1 VSTLRTKLRRDLGR
15 QKAQFAAIT
24 ITVFLGITMF
34 GATYDSFQNL
44 EASYAQTATEFTFAN
59 LTVAG
64 GDVLQFAAETAGI
77 PGVEAVSTR
86 TVADLPFR
94 LGDTKLLGR
103 VVGVPASG
111 PVVNRVLVLE
121 GRDPAGPN
129 ALLMEEHLAAH
140 FKITPGD
147 KFDIQGLS
155 GWTEVEVT
163 GIISSPEYIWPAA
176 SRQEVITTPD
186 NFGVVF
192 TTESTAAA
200 LAGIGSPNEALT
212 YYAGGDENDSLSESL
227 TARSYEL
234 GALETFT
241 RAEQP
246 SNAALEEDLKGF
258 EELGLFFPILFLS
271 AAAMAA
277 YVMITRLVHAQR
289 PQIGILLANGFT
301 KRQVLRHYLGFGLV
315 PGLIGSIPGAIA
327 GVLLARV
334 ITGLYTGFISVP
346 ITVIRFYPSTLFT
359 AIFLGLLATLV
370 AAAAPALA
378 ASRLSPAE
386 SMRGS
391 VPAGK
396 GRASLVERLWVF
408 VYRLPGK
415 LFGQDE
421 GGRHERPP
429 LGRLPIR
436 WRMTLRGIERNPRR
450 TIYTVIGVVLS
461 LTLVLVSWGMLD
473 TIEHLMDRQF
483 VQIQKEDARVYFA
496 TPAGATDLA
505 ALENIEGIARVEAS
519 LELPIAIEANGN
531 RYETFLVAVD
541 GETRMHT
548 FFTGPDTTTTLPT
561 NGVLAGI
568 GVADQLNI
576 AAEDAVSVT
585 VGGVNLTLDTHVSEF
600 IDEPLG
606 SMVYISAGY
615 AEELAGIPLPATS
628 ALLTYEEGASSAD
641 IRNAIVELPQVAA
654 FEDANA
660 IYNIMQDYMA
670 LFYVFIGV
678 MLAFGAAMAFA
689 LIFNTM
695 SVNIAERSREVATL
709 LAVGTKR
716 RTISRLITT
725 ENLLVAAI
733 GIPFGLV
740 VGYLTSAAAMASFQS
755 DMFRFELYVR
765 PSTFVWSALAI
776 LIVALVSQWPGLRAV
791 GRMDIARVVKERAT

>member
-1 VSTLRTKLRRDLGR
+1 MSTLRTKLRRDLGR

-34 GATYDSFQNL
+34 GASYDSFQNL
-44 EASYAQTATEFTFAN
+44 EASYAQTATEFSFAN
-59 LTVAG
+59 LTLAG
-64 GDVLQFAAETAGI
+64 GDVVQFATDSAGL

-103 VVGVPASG
+103 VVGIPESG
-111 PVVNRVLVLE
+111 PIVNQVLVLE
-121 GRDPAGPN
+121 GSDPTGPN
-129 ALLMEEHLAAH
+129 SVLMEEHLAAH
-140 FKITPGD
+140 FDITPGD
-147 KFDIQGLS
+147 TFEIQGPS
-155 GWTEVEVT
+155 GWMGVEIA

-192 TTESTAAA
+192 APQSTAAA
-200 LAGIGSPNEALT
+200 LSGEGNPNEAVVYYNDGHENEALT
-212 YYAGGDENDSLSESL
+212 ESL
-227 TARSYEL
+227 TTRAYEL

-246 SNAALEEDLKGF
+246 SNAALEEDLAGF
-258 EELGLFFPILFLS
+258 EEMGLFFPILFLS

-301 KRQVLRHYLGFGLV
+301 KRQVLRHYLGYGIV

-334 ITGLYTGFISVP
+334 ITGLYTTFISVP
-346 ITVIRFYPSTLFT
+346 ITVIRFYPSTLFA
-359 AIFLGLLATLV
+359 AIALGLLATLV

-391 VPAGK
+391 VPTGK
-396 GRASLVERLWVF
+396 GRASLAERL
-408 VYRLPGK
+408 L
-415 LFGQDE
+415 
-421 GGRHERPP
+421 PP
-429 LGRLPIR
+429 LRRLPIR

-483 VQIQKEDARVYFA
+483 VQIQKEDARVYFT
-496 TPAGATDLA
+496 TPVGAADLA
-505 ALENIEGIARVEAS
+505 ALADIAGVAGVEPS
-519 LELPIAIEANGN
+519 LELPIAIEAKGE
-531 RYETFLVAVD
+531 RYETLLVAID
-541 GETRMHT
+541 ADTEMHT
-548 FFTGPDTTTTLPT
+548 FYTGTDTTTTLPT

-576 AAEDAVSVT
+576 AAGDAVSVT
-585 VGGVNLTLDTHVSEF
+585 VGGVNLTLDTHVTDF

-606 SMVYISAGY
+606 SMVYISESY

-628 ALLTYEEGASSAD
+628 ALLTYEEGASSSD

-654 FEDANA
+654 FEDAKA

-733 GIPFGLV
+733 GIPLGLV
-740 VGYLTSAAAMASFQS
+740 AGYLTSAAAMASFQS

-765 PSTFVWSALAI
+765 PSTFVWSAVAI
-776 LIVALVSQWPGLRAV
+776 LIVALISQWPGLRAV
-791 GRMDIARVVKERAT
+791 RRMDIASVVKERST

>member
-1 VSTLRTKLRRDLGR
+1 MSTLRTKLRRDLSR
-15 QKAQFAAIT
+15 QKAQFAAVT

-59 LTVAG
+59 LTVVG
-64 GDVLQFAAETAGI
+64 GDVVRFAADTAGF

-94 LGDTKLLGR
+94 LGDTKLQGR
-103 VVGVPASG
+103 VVGVPESG
-111 PVVNRVLVLE
+111 PIVNRVLVLE
-121 GRDPAGPN
+121 GSGLTGPDGV
-129 ALLMEEHLAAH
+129 LMEEHLASH
-140 FKITPGD
+140 FDIVPGD
-147 KFDIQGLS
+147 SFDIQGPN
-155 GWTEVEVT
+155 GWTEVEVV

-192 TTESTAAA
+192 ATQSTATA
-200 LAGIGSPNEALT
+200 LSGIGSPNEAVV
-212 YYAGGDENDSLSESL
+212 YYQGGEENETLSGSL
-227 TARSYEL
+227 TTRAYAL

-246 SNAALEEDLKGF
+246 SNAALEEDLAGF
-258 EELGLFFPILFLS
+258 EEMGLFFPILFLS

-277 YVMITRLVHAQR
+277 YVMITRLVYAQR

-301 KRQVLRHYLGFGLV
+301 NRQVLRHYLGYGIV
-315 PGLIGSIPGAIA
+315 PGLIGSIPGAVA

-346 ITVIRFYPSTLFT
+346 ITVIRFYPTTLIA
-359 AIFLGLLATLV
+359 AIALGLLATLL

-391 VPAGK
+391 APPGR
-396 GRASLVERLWVF
+396 GRASLLERLI
-408 VYRLPGK
+408 
-415 LFGQDE
+415 
-421 GGRHERPP
+421 PP
-429 LGRLPIR
+429 LRNLPIR
-436 WRMTLRGIERNPRR
+436 WRMTLRGIERNSRR

-461 LTLVLVSWGMLD
+461 LMLILVSWGMLD
-473 TIEHLMDRQF
+473 TIEHLLNRQF
-483 VQIQKEDARVYFA
+483 VQIQKEDARVYFT
-496 TPAGATDLA
+496 TPVNTTDLA
-505 ALENIEGIARVEAS
+505 ALDNIEGIAGVEPS
-519 LELPIAIEANGN
+519 LELPIAIEANGD
-531 RYETFLVAVD
+531 RYETFLIAVD
-541 GETRMHT
+541 RQTEMHT
-548 FFTGPDTTTTLPT
+548 FFTGKDTTTTLPID
-561 NGVLAGI
+561 GVLAGI
-568 GVADQLNI
+568 GVADRLNI
-576 AAEDAVSVT
+576 VAGDAVSLT
-585 VGGVNLTLDTHVSEF
+585 VGGVDLTMDTHVSEF

-606 SMVYISAGY
+606 SMVYIAAGY
-615 AEELAGIPLPATS
+615 AEELSGIPLPATS
-628 ALLTYEEGASSAD
+628 ALLTYEEGASSSD

-654 FEDANA
+654 FEDAKA

-716 RTISRLITT
+716 SMISRLITT

-733 GIPFGLV
+733 GIPLGLV
-740 VGYLTSAAAMASFQS
+740 AGYLTSAAAMASFQS
-755 DMFRFELYVR
+755 DMFRFELYVK
-765 PSTFVWSALAI
+765 PLTFVWSSLAI
-776 LIVALVSQWPGLRAV
+776 LIVALISQWPGLRAV
-791 GRMDIARVVKERAT
+791 GRMDIARVVKERSL

>member
-1 VSTLRTKLRRDLGR
+1 MSTLRTKLRRDLRR
-15 QKAQFAAIT
+15 QKAQFAAVT
-24 ITVFLGITMF
+24 LTVFLGITMF
-34 GATYDSFQNL
+34 GATSDSFQNL
-44 EASYAQTATEFTFAN
+44 EASYAQTATEFSFAN
-59 LTVAG
+59 LTMVG
-64 GDVLQFAAETAGI
+64 GDVGQFAAETATI
-77 PGVEAVSTR
+77 PGVEMVSSR

-103 VVGVPASG
+103 VVGVPESG

-121 GRDPAGPN
+121 GNDLTGPN
-129 ALLMEEHLAAH
+129 SVLMEEHLAAH
-140 FKITPGD
+140 FDIVPGD
-147 KFDIQGLS
+147 TFDIQASS
-155 GWTEVEVT
+155 GWTEVEVA

-192 TTESTAAA
+192 ATQDTATG
-200 LAGIGSPNEALT
+200 LSGIDEPNEAVV
-212 YYAGGDENDSLSESL
+212 YYTDGTENDALSRSL
-227 TARSYEL
+227 TTRAYEL

-246 SNAALEEDLKGF
+246 SNAALEEDLAGF
-258 EELGLFFPILFLS
+258 QELGLFFPILFLS

-301 KRQVLRHYLGFGLV
+301 KGQVLRHYLGYGVV

-346 ITVIRFYPSTLFT
+346 ITVIRFYPATLFT

-396 GRASLVERLWVF
+396 GRASLVERLV
-408 VYRLPGK
+408 
-415 LFGQDE
+415 
-421 GGRHERPP
+421 PP
-429 LGRLPIR
+429 LRRLPIR

-473 TIEHLMDRQF
+473 TIEYLMDRQF
-483 VQIQKEDARVYFA
+483 VQIQKEDARVYFTA
-496 TPAGATDLA
+496 PVGSADLA
-505 ALENIEGIARVEAS
+505 ALESIDGIARVEPS
-519 LELPIAIEANGN
+519 LELPVSIEANGD
-531 RYETFLVAVD
+531 RYETFLIAMEGD
-541 GETRMHT
+541 TRMHT
-548 FFTGPDTTTTLPT
+548 FFTGTNTTTTLPS
-561 NGVLAGI
+561 NGVLAGV
-568 GVADQLNI
+568 GVADELNLL
-576 AAEDAVSVT
+576 AGESVSMT
-585 VGGVNLTLDTHVSEF
+585 VGGFNLTLDTDVSDF

-606 SMVYISAGY
+606 SMVYISESY
-615 AEELAGIPLPATS
+615 AEELAGTALPATS
-628 ALLTYEEGASSAD
+628 ALLTYEDGASSSD
-641 IRNAIVELPQVAA
+641 IRNAIVEMPQVAA
-654 FEDANA
+654 FEDAKA

-716 RTISRLITT
+716 SMISRLITT

-733 GIPFGLV
+733 GIPLGLAA
-740 VGYLTSAAAMASFQS
+740 GYATSAAAMASFQS

-765 PSTFVWSALAI
+765 PTTFVWSGVAI
-776 LIVALVSQWPGLRAV
+776 LIVALISQWPGLRAV
-791 GRMDIARVVKERAT
+791 GRMDIAQVVKERSL